1 MDSLSRSRARDELIA
16 PTDLDSR
23 ASATRLIGRVVFY
36 GLLVLMVL
44 TAVPYGT
51 VEPWSEAIFE
61 CAVFALCMLFVIE
74 GYLSG
79 SWRIN
84 GLPLLYPVFALIGL
98 ALLQSVSLWPT
109 NVAAAGGGKVWLAV
123 SADPYESRR
132 FALKLASLTIAGA
145 LLMRYTTTR
154 GRLKTLINVVI
165 GIGVASA
172 VFGILR
178 QALQRQ
184 KGFILPLLPPGPGYA
199 QFINKNHF
207 AFLME
212 MALGLGLGLIVAR
225 GVRRERVLIY
235 VAALIAVWTA
245 LVLSNSRG
253 GLLAMMGQV
262 VFTLVLFI
270 RRRTRKGS
278 GASNE
283 GQRGRVR
290 QSARALAV
298 QIALVVGLVIA
309 VLLGVIWIGG
319 DPLVSNIE
327 SAASEL
333 QATPSELR
341 EGSRRRDIWRA
352 SWRMFKANQIAGAGL
367 GGYWAAV
374 PQYHDASG
382 RITPQQAHNDYL
394 ELLASG
400 GLIGAA
406 IGIWFLIL
414 LIQRLR
420 LAIRARDSLYRSG
433 AYGVTI
439 AVVGVA
445 VHSLFDF
452 GLHITINALIFFS
465 LLAIVAAV
473 NEKAAVELSGQSGRA
488 EAGQ

>member
-1 MDSLSRSRARDELIA
+1 MDSLSRPRARDELVA
-16 PTDLDSR
+16 SADQDSR

-36 GLLVLMVL
+36 GLLVLIVL

-51 VEPWSEAIFE
+51 VEPWPEALFE
-61 CAVFALCMLFVIE
+61 CVVFALCMLFVIE

-84 GLPLLYPVFALIGL
+84 GLPLLYPVIALIGL
-98 ALLQSVSLWPT
+98 SLLQSLSLWPA
-109 NVAAAGGGKVWLAV
+109 NVSAASGGKVWVAV

-132 FALKLASLTIAGA
+132 FALKLASLALAGA
-145 LLMRYTTTR
+145 LLMRYAATR
-154 GRLKTLINVVI
+154 QRLKTLINVVI

-184 KGFILPLLPPGPGYA
+184 KGFLLPLLPPGPGYA

-225 GVRRERVLIY
+225 GVRRERILIY
-235 VAALIAVWTA
+235 VAALLAVWTA

-253 GLLAMMGQV
+253 GLLAMMGQMA
-262 VFTLVLFI
+262 FTLVLFI

-278 GASNE
+278 GASRE
-283 GQRGRVR
+283 GQRGGIGR
-290 QSARALAV
+290 SARSLVV

-309 VLLGVIWIGG
+309 VILGVIWIGG

-327 SAASEL
+327 SASTEL
-333 QATPSELR
+333 QATQSELR

-382 RITPQQAHNDYL
+382 RTTPQQAHNDYL

-406 IGIWFLIL
+406 VGIWFLIL
-414 LIQRLR
+414 LVQSLR
-420 LAIRARDSLYRSG
+420 AALHAHDSLYRAG
-433 AYGVTI
+433 ACGVAI
-439 AVVGVA
+439 AVAGVA

-452 GLHITINALIFFS
+452 GLHVTINALIFFS
-465 LLAIVAAV
+465 LLAIVAVV
-473 NEKAAVELSGQSGRA
+473 NEKAAAELSGQSGRA

>member
-1 MDSLSRSRARDELIA
+1 VDSLSSPRARDDLA
-16 PTDLDSR
+16 ARTDPDST
-23 ASATRLIGRVVFY
+23 ASVTRLIGRVVFY

-51 VEPWSEAIFE
+51 VEPWSEAVFE

-79 SWRIN
+79 SWRID
-84 GLPLLYPVFALIGL
+84 GLALLYPVIALVGL
-98 ALLQSVSLWPT
+98 SLLQSVSLWPA
-109 NVAAAGGGKVWLAV
+109 NVAAASGGKVWFAI

-154 GRLKTLINVVI
+154 QRLKTVINVVI

-235 VAALIAVWTA
+235 VAALITVWTA

-253 GLLAMMGQV
+253 GLLAMMGQMA
-262 VFTLVLFI
+262 FTLVLFI

-278 GASNE
+278 GASKD

-290 QSARALAV
+290 RSAGSLAV
-298 QIALVVGLVIA
+298 QIALVAGLVIA
-309 VLLGVIWIGG
+309 VILGVIWIGG

-327 SAASEL
+327 SASSEL
-333 QATPSELR
+333 QATQSELR

-352 SWRMFKANQIAGAGL
+352 SWRMFKANQIVGAGL

-382 RITPQQAHNDYL
+382 KMTPQQAHNDYL

-406 IGIWFLIL
+406 IGIWFLTL

-420 LAIRARDSLYRSG
+420 LAVRAHDSLYRAAAGG
-433 AYGVTI
+433 ATI
-439 AVVGVA
+439 AAVGVA

-452 GLHITINALIFFS
+452 GLHITINALIFFA
-465 LLAIVAAV
+465 LLAIVASV
-473 NEKAAVELSGQSGRA
+473 NEKPKVELSGQ
-488 EAGQ
+488 

>member
-1 MDSLSRSRARDELIA
+1 MDSLSSPRARDDLA
-16 PTDLDSR
+16 ARTDPDST
-23 ASATRLIGRVVFY
+23 ASVTRLIGRVVFY
-36 GLLVLMVL
+36 GLLVLMAL

-51 VEPWSEAIFE
+51 VEPWSEAVFE

-79 SWRIN
+79 SWRID
-84 GLPLLYPVFALIGL
+84 GLALLYPVIALVGL
-98 ALLQSVSLWPT
+98 SLLQSVSLWPA
-109 NVAAAGGGKVWLAV
+109 NVAAASGGKVWFAI

-154 GRLKTLINVVI
+154 QRLKTVINVVI

-235 VAALIAVWTA
+235 VAALITVWTA

-253 GLLAMMGQV
+253 GLLAMMGQMA
-262 VFTLVLFI
+262 FTLVLFI

-278 GASNE
+278 GASKD

-290 QSARALAV
+290 RSAGSLAV
-298 QIALVVGLVIA
+298 QIALVAGLVIA
-309 VLLGVIWIGG
+309 VILGVIWIGG

-327 SAASEL
+327 SASSEL
-333 QATPSELR
+333 QATQSELR

-352 SWRMFKANQIAGAGL
+352 SWRMFKANQIVGAGL

-382 RITPQQAHNDYL
+382 KMTPQQAHNDYL

-406 IGIWFLIL
+406 IGIWFLTL

-420 LAIRARDSLYRSG
+420 LAVRAHDSLYRAAAGG
-433 AYGVTI
+433 ATI
-439 AVVGVA
+439 AAMGVA

-452 GLHITINALIFFS
+452 GLHITINALIFFA
-465 LLAIVAAV
+465 LLAIVASV
-473 NEKAAVELSGQSGRA
+473 NEKPKVELSGQ
-488 EAGQ
+488 

>member
-1 MDSLSRSRARDELIA
+1 VDSLLPQQARD
-16 PTDLDSR
+16 DLATRTKPDSR
-23 ASATRLIGRVVFY
+23 ASITRLIGRVVFY

-51 VEPWSEAIFE
+51 VEPWSEAVFE
-61 CAVFALCMLFVIE
+61 CAVFAFCMLFVIE

-84 GLPLLYPVFALIGL
+84 GLPLLYPVFALVGL
-98 ALLQSVSLWPT
+98 SLLQSVSLWPV
-109 NVAAAGGGKVWLAV
+109 NISAAGGGKVWFAV

-145 LLMRYTTTR
+145 LLMRYTITR
-154 GRLKTLINVVI
+154 RRLKTLINVVI
-165 GIGVASA
+165 GIGVTSA

-184 KGFILPLLPPGPGYA
+184 MGFILPLLPPGAGYA

-225 GVRRERVLIY
+225 GVHRERVPIY

-253 GLLAMMGQV
+253 GLLAMLGQMA
-262 VFTLVLFI
+262 FTLVLFI

-278 GASNE
+278 DASND
-283 GQRGRVR
+283 GQRGRLR
-290 QSARALAV
+290 RSARSLAV

-309 VLLGVIWIGG
+309 VILGVIWIGG

-327 SAASEL
+327 SASSEL
-333 QATPSELR
+333 KATQSELR

-352 SWRMFKANQIAGAGL
+352 SWRMFRANQIAGAGL

-382 RITPQQAHNDYL
+382 KMTPQQAHNDYL

-420 LAIRARDSLYRSG
+420 LAIRARDSLYRAG
-433 AYGVTI
+433 ACGVTI
-439 AVVGVA
+439 VAVGLA

-465 LLAIVAAV
+465 LLAMVATV
-473 NEKAAVELSGQSGRA
+473 NEKPAVELSWQ
-488 EAGQ
+488 

>member
-1 MDSLSRSRARDELIA
+1 
-16 PTDLDSR
+16 
-23 ASATRLIGRVVFY
+23 
-36 GLLVLMVL
+36 MVL

-51 VEPWSEAIFE
+51 VEPWSEAVFE
-61 CAVFALCMLFVIE
+61 IAVFALCTLFVIE

-84 GLPLLYPVFALIGL
+84 GLLLLYPVIALIGVS
-98 ALLQSVSLWPT
+98 LLQSISLWPA
-109 NVAAAGGGKVWLAV
+109 NDAAAGAGKVWVAV
-123 SADPYESRR
+123 SPDPYESKR
-132 FALKLASLTIAGA
+132 FALKVASLTIAAA
-145 LLMRYTTTR
+145 LLMRYTATR
-154 GRLKTLINVVI
+154 RRMKTLINVVV

-184 KGFILPLLPPGPGYA
+184 MGFILPLLPPGPGYA

-235 VAALIAVWTA
+235 VAALISVWTA

-253 GLLAMMGQV
+253 GLLAMMGQMA
-262 VFTLVLFI
+262 FTLVLFI

-278 GASNE
+278 GASND
-283 GQRGRVR
+283 GHRGPVR
-290 QSARALAV
+290 RSARSFAV

-309 VLLGVIWIGG
+309 VILGVIWIGG
-319 DPLVSNIE
+319 GALASNIE
-327 SAASEL
+327 SASSEL
-333 QATPSELR
+333 QATQSELR

-382 RITPQQAHNDYL
+382 KMTPQQAHNDYL

-420 LAIRARDSLYRSG
+420 LAIRARDSLYRAS
-433 AYGVTI
+433 ACGVTI
-439 AVVGVA
+439 AVLGVA

-465 LLAIVAAV
+465 LLAIVAVV
-473 NEKAAVELSGQSGRA
+473 NEKPAVEVSGQ
-488 EAGQ
+488 

>member
-1 MDSLSRSRARDELIA
+1 MDSLLRPRAHELA
-16 PTDLDSR
+16 RTDLDST

-36 GLLVLMVL
+36 GLLVLMAL

-51 VEPWSEAIFE
+51 VEPWPEALFE
-61 CAVFALCMLFVIE
+61 GAVFALCILFVIE

-84 GLPLLYPVFALIGL
+84 GLPLLYPAIALIGFS
-98 ALLQSVSLWPT
+98 LLQSLALWPA
-109 NVAAAGGGKVWLAV
+109 NVSAAGHGKVWLAI

-132 FALKLASLTIAGA
+132 FALKLAALTIAGA
-145 LLMRYTTTR
+145 LLMRYAVTR
-154 GRLKTLINVVI
+154 QRLKILINVVI

-184 KGFILPLLPPGPGYA
+184 KGFLLPLLPFAQGYA

-212 MALGLGLGLIVAR
+212 MALGLGLGLIIAR
-225 GVRRERVLIY
+225 GVRRERVLMY
-235 VAALIAVWTA
+235 VAALLAVWTA

-253 GLLAMMGQV
+253 GLLAMMGQL

-278 GASNE
+278 DASKQ
-283 GQRGRVR
+283 GQPGRVR
-290 QSARALAV
+290 RSARVLAL
-298 QIALVVGLVIA
+298 QIALVLSLVIA
-309 VLLGVIWIGG
+309 VVLGVIWIGG
-319 DPLVSNIE
+319 DPLVSSIE
-327 SAASEL
+327 GASTEL
-333 QATPSELR
+333 QETPSASR
-341 EGSRRRDIWRA
+341 EGARRRDIWRA
-352 SWRMFKANQIAGAGL
+352 SWQMFKANQIAGAGL

-382 RITPQQAHNDYL
+382 QMTPQQAHNDYL

-406 IGIWFLIL
+406 IGVWFLIL
-414 LIQRLR
+414 LVQRLR
-420 LAIRARDSLYRSG
+420 LAIRAHDSLYRSG
-433 AYGVTI
+433 ACGVAIT
-439 AVVGVA
+439 VMGVA

-452 GLHITINALIFFS
+452 GLHIAINALIFFS
-465 LLAIVAAV
+465 LLAIVCAAAQTSVSV
-473 NEKAAVELSGQSGRA
+473 NKAITD
-488 EAGQ
+488 